1 MTTTPPRNPRGT
13 RAAMSLAAVTTALL
27 IGLPG
32 TAQAEPGDDEVD
44 IDELTQR
51 AEELEESYDGE
62 LIQFTEIKGRVEQ
75 AEEDLEEVESR
86 LDASRAGVSTIASA
100 QYKNETGLDPAL
112 HAMFSSDPEE
122 MFSDA
127 ATLSYLGQS
136 QSEQISELIDTRD
149 EAAEVAEGLRTEM
162 ADAEELIEDLEAQRE
177 DVEERIAEY
186 EEEQVPETP
195 GTGSIPDSAM
205 GWGWSGAT
213 PRMAA
218 IRDEIVM
225 RFGAPYPVGCLRS
238 SADDHGVGQACDFMM
253 SSGGAIPSAENQA
266 LGTQIS
272 QYAIDNADR
281 LGVKYIIWEQQ
292 IWQAGS
298 WTWMSD
304 RGDNTQNHYDHVH
317 ISSY

>member
-1 MTTTPPRNPRGT
+1 MTTTPPHAPRGT
-13 RAAMSLAAVTTALL
+13 RAALSLAAAVAALL
-27 IGLPG
+27 VGMPG

-75 AEEDLEEVESR
+75 AEEDLEEVEGR
-86 LDASRAGVSTIASA
+86 LESSRAGVSTIASS

-112 HAMFSSDPEE
+112 HVMFSSDPEE

-127 ATLSYLGQS
+127 ATLSYLGES
-136 QSEQISELIDTRD
+136 QSEQISELVDTRD
-149 EAAEVAEGLRTEM
+149 EAAEVAEDLRLEM
-162 ADAEELIEDLEAQRE
+162 EEAQELVEDLEEQRDE
-177 DVEERIAEY
+177 VAARIEAY
-186 EEEQVPETP
+186 EEEQIPESP

-225 RFGAPYPVGCLRS
+225 QFGAPYPVGCLRS
-238 SADDHGVGQACDFMM
+238 SADDHGSGQACDFMM
-253 SSGGAIPSAENQA
+253 SAGGAIPSAENQA
-266 LGTQIS
+266 LGDQIS
-272 QYAIDNADR
+272 QFAINNADR

-298 WTWMSD
+298 WTGMSD